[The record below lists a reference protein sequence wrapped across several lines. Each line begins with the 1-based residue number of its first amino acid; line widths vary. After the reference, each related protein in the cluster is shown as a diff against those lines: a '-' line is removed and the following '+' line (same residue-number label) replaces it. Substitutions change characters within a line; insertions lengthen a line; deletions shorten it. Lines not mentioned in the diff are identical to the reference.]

1 MKIKVFATP
10 ILLFVGYLS
19 IAIAVIGIFI
29 PLLPTTPFL
38 LLAAACLSK
47 GSTRVHDWLVNRSP
61 WAPLLSDW
69 EQNGTI
75 AKKTKVLATVLM
87 ISMSGYALVAIDF
100 HIYLKASVVL
110 IIVLVLAFIW
120 TRPSK

>member
-10 ILLFVGYLS
+10 VLLVVGYLS
-19 IAIAVIGIFI
+19 IAIAVVGIFV

-61 WAPLLSDW
+61 WASLLSDW
-69 EQNGTI
+69 ERNGTI
-75 AKKTKVLATVLM
+75 AKKTKVLATILM
-87 ISMSGYALVAIDF
+87 ISMVGYALIAINF
-100 HIYLKASVVL
+100 HIYLKTSAVL
-110 IIVLVLAFIW
+110 TIVLVLTFIW

>member
-10 ILLFVGYLS
+10 VLLVIGYLS
-19 IAIAVIGIFI
+19 IAIAVVGIFV

-61 WAPLLSDW
+61 WASLLSDW
-69 EQNGTI
+69 ERNGTI
-75 AKKTKVLATVLM
+75 AKKTKVLATILM
-87 ISMSGYALVAIDF
+87 ISMVGYALIAINF
-100 HIYLKASVVL
+100 HIYLKTSAVL
-110 IIVLVLAFIW
+110 TIVLVLTFIW